1 MLSVA
6 SVRSA
11 SGAANY
17 FAKDD
22 YYTVEGSS
30 EATAWA
36 GEGADAIG
44 LSGEVSKEAFEGV
57 LNGILPSGEA
67 VAQVENRRAG
77 VDLTFS
83 MPKSAS
89 VMAYVAGDKRVLAAN
104 MAAVQ
109 KTMAWV
115 EKNLAEGRRDV
126 EGRKVPVQTGNLVYA
141 LFQHDTSRAL
151 DPQNHTHAVNRR
163 ANGTPY
169 RRAKGT
175 PLRDGARLIG
185 HAPLR
190 CARRREGVARPE
202 ARAAQNIF

>member
-6 SVRSA
+6 GVRSA

-30 EATAWA
+30 EISAWG
-36 GEGADAIG
+36 GEGAEAIG
-44 LSGEVSKEAFEGV
+44 LSGEVSKDAFEGV

-77 VDLTFS
+77 YDLTFS

-89 VMAYVAGDKRVLAAN
+89 VMAYVAGDKRVLDAN
-104 MAAVQ
+104 MAAV
-109 KTMAWV
+109 KATMAWV
-115 EKNLAEGRRDV
+115 EKNLAEGRRDI

-151 DPQNHTHAVNRR
+151 DPQAHIHAVMR
-163 ANGTPY
+163 G
-169 RRAKGT
+169 
-175 PLRDGARLIG
+175 
-185 HAPLR
+185 
-190 CARRREGVARPE
+190 
-202 ARAAQNIF
+202 

>member
-30 EATAWA
+30 EISAWG
-36 GEGADAIG
+36 GEGAGALG
-44 LSGEVSKEAFEGV
+44 LSGEVGKDAFEGM
-57 LNGILPSGEA
+57 LNGILPSGEG

-77 VDLTFS
+77 LDLTFS

-89 VMAYVAGDKRVLAAN
+89 ILAYVAGDKRILAAN

-115 EKNLAEGRRDV
+115 EK
-126 EGRKVPVQTGNLVYA
+126 
-141 LFQHDTSRAL
+141 TS
-151 DPQNHTHAVNRR
+151 P
-163 ANGTPY
+163 
-169 RRAKGT
+169 K
-175 PLRDGARLIG
+175 
-185 HAPLR
+185 
-190 CARRREGVARPE
+190 VARISAGEPSLSRP
-202 ARAAQNIF
+202 ATSSMPSSSTTRAVPSIPRGISMQ